1 MILYLLPLFI
11 NQRSNIQKSPC
22 TSAYLQLKY
31 NYTYTKTTHYTSKE
45 LIHINI
51 EITSRKKSKELIHR
65 LQSKTEDILFTIF
78 GKIPEKLIPSF
89 LMDWMNQYT
98 DKRLQE
104 LKQAAIQ
111 LEWKRVYM
119 QKAVQEMKGQQG
131 ITKAQQ
137 GD

>member
-1 MILYLLPLFI
+1 M
-11 NQRSNIQKSPC
+11 
-22 TSAYLQLKY
+22 
-31 NYTYTKTTHYTSKE
+31 
-45 LIHINI
+45 
-51 EITSRKKSKELIHR
+51 
-65 LQSKTEDILFTIF
+65 FTIF

-89 LMDWMNQYT
+89 LMDWMNKYT

-104 LKQAAIQ
+104 LKQATIQ

>member
-1 MILYLLPLFI
+1 M
-11 NQRSNIQKSPC
+11 
-22 TSAYLQLKY
+22 
-31 NYTYTKTTHYTSKE
+31 
-45 LIHINI
+45 IHINV
-51 EITSRKKSKELIHR
+51 EITPHNKSKQLIHR
-65 LQSKTEDILFTIF
+65 LHSKIEDTLFTIF

-89 LMDWMNQYT
+89 LMDWIDKYT
-98 DKRLQE
+98 YKRLQK

-131 ITKAQQ
+131 MTKAQQ

>member
-1 MILYLLPLFI
+1 M
-11 NQRSNIQKSPC
+11 
-22 TSAYLQLKY
+22 LKY
-31 NYTYTKTTHYTSKE
+31 NYIYTKTTHYTSKE

-65 LQSKTEDILFTIF
+65 LHSKTEDILFTIF

-89 LMDWMNQYT
+89 LMDWMNKYT

-131 ITKAQQ
+131 MTKAQQ
-137 GD
+137 GDCFLFCCALLIVSQK